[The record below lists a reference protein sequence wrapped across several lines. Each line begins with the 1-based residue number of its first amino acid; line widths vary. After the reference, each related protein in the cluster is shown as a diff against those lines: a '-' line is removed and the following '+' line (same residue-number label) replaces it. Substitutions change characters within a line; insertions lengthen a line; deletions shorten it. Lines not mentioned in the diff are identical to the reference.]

1 MSDYNFYMQKVVWDE
16 SSSSYVGGENA
27 VYDLESDFEGL
38 KYAKCEGLNSIGERR
53 VYKEEYAD
61 DNRTRVY
68 MSNTPTHKSTEI
80 KLTLYFIG
88 DNRQATF
95 DLFNEYIMDGF
106 HAYWDTARNK
116 KVIFY
121 VNKPVTPS
129 QDVYKGGTHYIEVTY
144 TLSNVYG
151 KATKV

>member
-1 MSDYNFYMQKVVWDE
+1 MSDYKFYMRKVEWDDITKRYV
-16 SSSSYVGGENA
+16 SGSYKP
-27 VYDLESDFEGL
+27 YDLEKEFEGL
-38 KYAKCEGLNSIGERR
+38 RYAKCEGLNNIGERK
-53 VYKEEYAD
+53 VYKEEYSD

-68 MSNTPTHKSTEI
+68 MSDTPIHKSTDV

-88 DNRQATF
+88 DDRQATF

-121 VNKPVTPS
+121 ISSPITPS
-129 QDVYKGGTHYIEVTY
+129 QDMYKGNTPYIEVTY

-151 KATKV
+151 KATNV